1 MSEETQTLRLF
12 KYNTMTDG
20 NQLFSINTSLN
31 DNWDKI
37 DNFAE
42 ITNSSKQDISNLVTS
57 LTTESTDSQYPS
69 AKCVYDTN
77 SSKQDKSNLVT
88 SLSSES
94 TDSQY
99 PSAKCVYDIIGNV
112 EALLSEI

>member
-12 KYNTMTDG
+12 KYNTTTDG
-20 NQLFSINTSLN
+20 NQTFSINISLN

-37 DNFAE
+37 DSFAE
-42 ITNSSKQDISNLVTS
+42 RTNNF
-57 LTTESTDSQYPS
+57 
-69 AKCVYDTN
+69 
-77 SSKQDKSNLVT
+77 KQDKSNLVT

-99 PSAKCVYDIIGNV
+99 PSAKCVYDIIGDV
-112 EALLSEI
+112 ETLLSEI